1 MILTGSIL
9 FQVKFT
15 LDENTT
21 FADLLSLKL
30 HDYEDEVRNIVD
42 KSKHEADMEKSLNNI
57 KNAWVDMC
65 FEHEKHARTGIT
77 MLKASEVLIET
88 LEENQVRRHTIICQ
102 LLLDLEMWLFFYDVN
117 QNEK

>member
-1 MILTGSIL
+1 M
-9 FQVKFT
+9 KFT

-65 FEHEKHARTGIT
+65 FEHEKHSRTGIT

-88 LEENQVRRHTIICQ
+88 LEENQVRRDDTIFFFMTSILLNQ
-102 LLLDLEMWLFFYDVN
+102 LKWKMKFLKTFNYFF
-117 QNEK
+117 